1 MQNLLHLLHLRNN
14 NNTPRLCAASTQLW
28 LHHTQW
34 VAENPQLA
42 PPNKLAHH
50 S

>member
-1 MQNLLHLLHLRNN
+1 MQDLLHLRNN